1 MSNIATSEPLRAIIV
16 GCGAVAGGYDQARG
30 RAPEGEVLSHARAYA
45 LHPGFEVV
53 ACVEPDSDR
62 RRAFMDLWAIPA
74 GFPDLGAC
82 TVGFDVASI
91 CVPTEVHPEIL
102 STLLE
107 RASPRAVWCEKPL
120 SHDEAAST
128 ALVGAYDV
136 AGILLAVNYMRR
148 WDPEMAALRD
158 EIAAGDLGRLQSA
171 NGFYT
176 KGILANGS
184 HLLDLLAFLCGT
196 LIPLAVHR
204 RLRDLSE
211 EDPTLTAILRLADG
225 APVHLHGLDRAAFT
239 VFELDLVFEKGRV
252 VIEDSG
258 YRLRRHRVV
267 ANPRYAGYR
276 MLDGGE
282 TRASGLGR
290 AFLAAVD
297 NLHRAVTIGEALAS
311 DGASALAT
319 QSLCGTL
326 IHMARGLPWG
336 ETR

>member
-1 MSNIATSEPLRAIIV
+1 MSSTAASEPLRAIIV

-45 LHPGFEVV
+45 LHPGFQVA

-62 RRAFMDLWAIPA
+62 RRAFMELWNIPA

-82 TVGFDVASI
+82 TVGFDVASV
-91 CVPTEVHPEIL
+91 CVPTEAHPEIL

-107 RASPRAVWCEKPL
+107 RTPPRAVWCEKPL

-128 ALVGAYDV
+128 ALVGAYDD

-158 EIAAGDLGRLQSA
+158 EIAAGGLGRLQSA

-176 KGILANGS
+176 KGVLTNGS
-184 HLLDLLAFLCGT
+184 HLLDLLIFLCG
-196 LIPLAVHR
+196 PLTPVSVHR
-204 RLRDLSE
+204 RLKDLSE
-211 EDPTLTAILRLADG
+211 DDPTVTALLRLADG

-239 VFELDLVFEKGRV
+239 IFELDLLFEAGRV
-252 VIEDSG
+252 VIEESG
-258 YRLRRHRVV
+258 YRLRRHRVID
-267 ANPRYAGYR
+267 NPRYAGYR

-282 TRASGLGR
+282 ARATGLGR
-290 AFLAAVD
+290 AFLAAAD
-297 NLHRAVTIGEALAS
+297 NLHRAVTTGAALAS